1 MPKEDKNFYKS
12 LSNLALL
19 SQIGFSMIVPII
31 GCVWIANFLMKK
43 FNMGTWVLFLFIIL
57 GVTSAFANLFR
68 LTRFSSKTNENKDS
82 KTKDKDGD
90 S

>member
-90 S
+90 L

>member
-1 MPKEDKNFYKS
+1 
-12 LSNLALL
+12 
-19 SQIGFSMIVPII
+19 MIVPII

-90 S
+90 L

>member
-1 MPKEDKNFYKS
+1 MPKEEKKFYKS

-19 SQIGFSMIVPII
+19 SQVGFSMIVPII

-43 FNMGTWVLFLFIIL
+43 FNLGIWVLFLFIIL

-68 LTRFSSKTNENKDS
+68 LTKFSSKTKENENDKS
-82 KTKDKDGD
+82 NDKDGD
-90 S
+90 L